1 MADEVVVMA
10 AVVMTAVA
18 AAVVVV
24 ILVEVVLV
32 INLHNQELDIME
44 IPVDVVIVEAAA
56 DLVLPVGV
64 IMVVMVGL
72 GI

>member
-1 MADEVVVMA
+1 MVA
-10 AVVMTAVA
+10 AVVPVVVV
-18 AAVVVV
+18 AVVVAM
-24 ILVEVVLV
+24 LVEVVLV

-44 IPVDVVIVEAAA
+44 ILVDVVIVEAAA
-56 DLVLPVGV
+56 DLVLPVGL